1 MLRIAVPN
9 KGSLSQPAAD
19 LLAEAGYRRRR
30 DTRQLVLTDEDNGV
44 ELFFLR
50 PRDVAVY
57 VGAGTVDCG
66 ITGRDLLLDSGADAV
81 EHRAL
86 GFARSRFRF
95 AAPVDGPSSVE
106 ELAGTRIATSYD
118 TVVRSFLAERGIEA
132 GTVHLDGAVES
143 AVRLGIADVVA
154 DVVETGSTLAA
165 AGLEVFGEPVLESE
179 AVLIRNATADVP
191 AGLDILDRRVEGVLV
206 ARQYVL
212 IDYDVR
218 REDLERTVAVAPGRE
233 SPTISPLRDD
243 EWAAVRVMVERAQMN
258 KIMDELYAA
267 GPRDVRADLHR
278 PFRSLLVRVVARA
291 LQVAVLLGALA
302 IMFLTGR
309 IPGVDHWNWPD
320 QLGTAIVGLL
330 IIAAL
335 ERWSRL
341 AALPSEDGLAVRNFV
356 GTRRLQWA
364 EILGVE
370 FGEHRPWAVLDLS
383 DGSTV
388 SVMAIQ
394 RSDGDRAARDA
405 ARLSTLVELHARE
418 AGADDAAS

>member
-1 MLRIAVPN
+1 
-9 KGSLSQPAAD
+9 
-19 LLAEAGYRRRR
+19 
-30 DTRQLVLTDEDNGV
+30 
-44 ELFFLR
+44 
-50 PRDVAVY
+50 
-57 VGAGTVDCG
+57 
-66 ITGRDLLLDSGADAV
+66 
-81 EHRAL
+81 
-86 GFARSRFRF
+86 
-95 AAPVDGPSSVE
+95 VDGPSSVE

-267 GPRDVRADLHR
+267 G
-278 PFRSLLVRVVARA
+278 ARA
-291 LQVAVLLGALA
+291 ILVTSIVA
-302 IMFLTGR
+302 
-309 IPGVDHWNWPD
+309 
-320 QLGTAIVGLL
+320 
-330 IIAAL
+330 
-335 ERWSRL
+335 SRL
-341 AALPSEDGLAVRNFV
+341 
-356 GTRRLQWA
+356 
-364 EILGVE
+364 
-370 FGEHRPWAVLDLS
+370 
-383 DGSTV
+383 
-388 SVMAIQ
+388 
-394 RSDGDRAARDA
+394 
-405 ARLSTLVELHARE
+405 
-418 AGADDAAS
+418 

>member
-132 GTVHLDGAVES
+132 GTVHRDGAGES

-267 GPRDVRADLHR
+267 G
-278 PFRSLLVRVVARA
+278 ARA
-291 LQVAVLLGALA
+291 ILVTSIVA
-302 IMFLTGR
+302 
-309 IPGVDHWNWPD
+309 
-320 QLGTAIVGLL
+320 
-330 IIAAL
+330 
-335 ERWSRL
+335 SRL
-341 AALPSEDGLAVRNFV
+341 
-356 GTRRLQWA
+356 
-364 EILGVE
+364 
-370 FGEHRPWAVLDLS
+370 
-383 DGSTV
+383 
-388 SVMAIQ
+388 
-394 RSDGDRAARDA
+394 
-405 ARLSTLVELHARE
+405 
-418 AGADDAAS
+418 